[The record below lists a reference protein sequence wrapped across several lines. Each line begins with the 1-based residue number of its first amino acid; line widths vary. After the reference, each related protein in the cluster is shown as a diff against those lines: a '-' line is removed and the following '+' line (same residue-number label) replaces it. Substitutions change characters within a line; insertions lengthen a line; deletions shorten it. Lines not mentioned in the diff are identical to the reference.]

1 VVGKGHRP
9 GVALRRYYCR
19 SVATARTRLAGGYRN
34 QVWKLRSGR
43 GFVVEKDYAED
54 PGRANPM
61 YPNLPDHEAAA
72 MRHLAG
78 TGCAPELVSYR
89 PALEEVGAQVVYR
102 YVAGT
107 QWRSGGAEVAHLLAR
122 VHAVRAPKG
131 MRRLHRSAAEAL
143 THADEMVADTATA
156 TLRRTMDSARPE
168 PSRGAP
174 ATRLSLVHTD
184 CGPGNIVRTRHG
196 LVLID
201 WQCPGLGDPVEDVAC
216 FLSPAMMVLYQ
227 SAPHSPGA
235 RQSFLDAYAGHD
247 QTAVD
252 RYLRD
257 GAAWHF
263 RIAAYCTWRIP
274 HTSRRQPEVAQRYRE
289 ALAAELAFLEAW

>member
-1 VVGKGHRP
+1 
-9 GVALRRYYCR
+9 
-19 SVATARTRLAGGYRN
+19 
-34 QVWKLRSGR
+34 VWKVPAGR
-43 GFVVEKDYAED
+43 GFVIEKDYAED

-89 PALEEVGAQVVYR
+89 PPRDGAGAQVVYR

-107 QWRSGGAEVAHLLAR
+107 QWRSGVGDVARLLHR
-122 VHAVRAPKG
+122 VHAAPTPRG
-131 MRRLHRSAAEAL
+131 MRRLCRSAAEAL
-143 THADEMVADTATA
+143 AHADEMVADTPIER
-156 TLRRTMDSARPE
+156 LRRTLDAARPL
-168 PSRGAP
+168 PSPSGRSP
-174 ATRLSLVHTD
+174 RLSLVHTD
-184 CGPGNIVRTRHG
+184 CGPGNIVRSRRG

-201 WQCPGLGDPVEDVAC
+201 WQCPGLGDPVEDLAC
-216 FLSPAMMVLYQ
+216 FLSPAMMHLYGAAAHRP
-227 SAPHSPGA
+227 SARA
-235 RQSFLDAYAGHD
+235 DFLSTYGDAA
-247 QTAVD
+247 TVD
-252 RYLRD
+252 RYLRE
-257 GAAWHF
+257 GAAWHY